1 MRLGLGRTSG
11 RLYFFPHVHPKT
23 KRKVKLLLALVILL
37 CSIGIFYAYFEASI
51 RPNLLYLCESQTQL
65 LGVNV
70 INSCINDIMSEQSS
84 EAGALSVLEKN
95 EDGEITAVRN
105 NTTQMNL
112 INSKLSLMIYDRL
125 SHLEDDTAVIP
136 FGNLISSTSLF
147 ANLGPGLPIQIKP
160 MGYADIN
167 FSDSFTAAG
176 INQVQ
181 HKVWIDVKLTI
192 VSYFPG
198 VTAKVPVT
206 VSVPLEQTVLLGKV
220 PDSYTHF
227 QGSEVE
233 TEDRILDI
241 VN

>member
-11 RLYFFPHVHPKT
+11 KLYFFPHIHPKT
-23 KRKVKLLLALVILL
+23 KRKVKILLALVILI
-37 CSIGIFYAYFEASI
+37 CSAGMFYAYFEASI
-51 RPNLLYLCESQTQL
+51 RPNLLYLCESKTQL

-70 INSCINDIMSEQSS
+70 IHSCINEIMAEQSS
-84 EAGALSVLEKN
+84 EAGSLSVLEKN
-95 EDGEITAVRN
+95 SAGEITAVRN

-112 INSKLSLMIYDRL
+112 INSKLSLMIYDKL
-125 SHLEDDTAVIP
+125 SNLEDDTAQIP

-147 ANLGPGLPIQIKP
+147 ANLGPGISIRIKP
-160 MGYADIN
+160 LGYADIN

-181 HKVWIDVKLTI
+181 HKVWIEVKLTI

-198 VTAKVPVT
+198 ITTKVPIT

-220 PDSYTHF
+220 PDSYTNF
-227 QGSEVE
+227 EGSEGVV
-233 TEDRILDI
+233 EDRILDI